1 MKPLLAIIGLV
12 LLAAGP
18 ATLLSPE
25 SAASTFGIPLDGTA
39 SRAYVFA
46 TAMRDVALGGVLL
59 GLLYFDVSRRVL
71 ATTILAIAFVAACD
85 ATTVIV
91 HAGWQRWPSLIAHL
105 GGLVVL
111 LGLGWRLWH
120 SEHI

>member
-25 SAASTFGIPLDGTA
+25 SAASTFGIPIDGTA
-39 SRAYVFA
+39 SRVYVFA

-59 GLLYFDVSRRVL
+59 GLL
-71 ATTILAIAFVAACD
+71 
-85 ATTVIV
+85 
-91 HAGWQRWPSLIAHL
+91 
-105 GGLVVL
+105 
-111 LGLGWRLWH
+111 
-120 SEHI
+120 